1 MVLEDPVLISS
12 LKDRIRSERKNGEF
26 IVSDE
31 IGKYA
36 RLMLA
41 AHDEY
46 MHERAH
52 DMDDLRNRIVRNLAQ
67 EKAISR
73 LDGTPIIVAHSLTP
87 ADTMI
92 LSRNHVL
99 GYATDLGGV
108 TSHAA
113 LVSRSL

>member
-1 MVLEDPVLISS
+1 MVLEDPILIDA
-12 LKDRIRSERKNGEF
+12 LKRRIRNEQRNAEF

-31 IGKYA
+31 IEKYA
-36 RLMLA
+36 GLMRA

-52 DMDDLRNRIVRNLAQ
+52 DMEDLKNRIVRNLTQ
-67 EKAISR
+67 EKLISK
-73 LDGTPIIVAHSLTP
+73 LEGSSIIVAHSLTP

-99 GYATDLGGV
+99 
-108 TSHAA
+108 
-113 LVSRSL
+113 